1 VSKKRTPTGAREGT
15 WVVST
20 QTHGTLMGW
29 IAAFGYAVLVALLWA
44 MR

>member
-1 VSKKRTPTGAREGT
+1 MS
-15 WVVST
+15 S

-29 IAAFGYAVLVALLWA
+29 IAAFGYAVLVALLWV